1 MIRSS
6 WVLLSI
12 VAGLPIGAQK
22 ISNQMGMPM
31 HMFDMWTWLI
41 VLAAIVVLAVTLPMI
56 FLTSRNR
63 RTPSATSASAQ
74 PSPPLAREKLHVETL
89 VQEVER
95 PATMTNQFKK
105 AMEMV
110 RPALTFD
117 ELRILNEVVKAGGE
131 ILQSDLPS
139 RSDFSKAT
147 VSKLLKSLE
156 TMGVVVREKHKWT
169 YWVRLSDKLVSE
181 SKNT

>member
-1 MIRSS
+1 MIKSS
-6 WVLLSI
+6 WILLSI
-12 VAGLPIGAQK
+12 IVRLPIGAQK
-22 ISNQMGMPM
+22 TSNQMGMPM

-41 VLAAIVVLAVTLPMI
+41 VLAVIVALAVALPMI

-74 PSPPLAREKLHVETL
+74 PAPPMARENFHAETSLHAA
-89 VQEVER
+89 ER
-95 PATMTNQFKK
+95 PVTKTNRLKK

-110 RPALTFD
+110 RPALTVD
-117 ELRILNEVVKAGGE
+117 ERRILNEVVKAGGE
-131 ILQSDLPS
+131 VLQSDLPG

-169 YWVRLSDKLVSE
+169 YWVRLSDKLVSQ
-181 SKNT
+181 SKDA